1 MPLCCRYYSVAYF
14 VCAQSPGGRGWEP
27 LMEVDDQSAGEELI
41 SWLSAFPLGI
51 HQFLSVANDNVMI

>member
-1 MPLCCRYYSVAYF
+1 
-14 VCAQSPGGRGWEP
+14 
-27 LMEVDDQSAGEELI
+27 MEVDDQSAGEELI